1 MDRHDPIVDDT
12 PNKRRRLNHESSKSG
27 KAWDSQD
34 DSGEEFTEDDFH
46 TVATMPATDTQK
58 RRFAYNAS
66 QLRSDLGGGYAQTSS
81 QQSYTTQP
89 TQTLHRA
96 TQPTQ
101 PLSSMNEVQVERSSP
116 LGPSNSTQTQTQ
128 KPVPRPQFS
137 RPTGVLANA
146 MAPPGTT
153 FRRPVN
159 AQPKPAAIN
168 LDSDEDDP
176 PVEHSDDETQGLS
189 STIKP
194 TNFTRGGRNLNSSP
208 NRVQES
214 PRPVPLNFSRPAT
227 LPVKSNN
234 AFTNL
239 LGEFGYQPSAPQQA
253 RPADDM
259 ASAYGNARG
268 PRPPQQPMRQNG
280 PARALAPKAPAVQ
293 YKTLDDIPDYLMRDK
308 VRRMKD
314 ILAELVTVDDC
325 MNALIKKKGNQQ
337 DAMDYL
343 ADQEA
348 NKPDELSSMSPIQR
362 KGVAKPTSQSQS
374 QSQSQSSQPVRSMAK
389 QTVQAPAKSI
399 AEKYRRGSAKA
410 TIVDSDE
417 DEDEDED
424 VKPKRGRII
433 QGRKPTMSS
442 SPPSSPPP
450 RSRLHNK
457 KTITIDSDSEG
468 DSGIVRDE
476 PQPPIRKLA
485 PKPTKH
491 VSAEEIQASL
501 QDMRDQ
507 RLLKLMN
514 ESTAHALSEVCGQ
527 SKDVIQFVLDHR
539 PFQTLDDVSAV
550 VKENLTK
557 TGKKSK
563 KTTPVGEKLVDDCR
577 EVMTGY
583 DAIDELVVE
592 CEKIAQ
598 PVQEALR
605 GWGAGETDG
614 ELQLMKLDEVH
625 DSGIGTPASSC
636 APDDA
641 PQKASKPKGNFF
653 GQPSNMNPEMTMK
666 DYQLV
671 GLNWLCLLFKKKLSC
686 ILADDM
692 GLGKTCQ
699 IIAFLS
705 HLQLQKVDGVHLII
719 VPGSTLENWLREFER
734 FSPGLNIIPYYGKQA
749 ERAELRYNIEQDWGT
764 IDAIVTTYDMIVSK
778 EDNAFFRA
786 QGPFSCCIY
795 DEAHALRNPNSQ
807 RYQQLVRIKAD
818 FKVLLTGTP
827 LQNNL
832 QELIA
837 ILAFIMPEMFQEKRD
852 DLEYIFKHK
861 ASTKDTASAAL
872 LSNDR
877 ISRAR
882 TMMTP
887 FILRRKKH
895 QVLELPTKTTRVE
908 YCDMTDSQANFYA
921 DVMDDAHQ
929 FYNQKA
935 AGAIKGSAKKTSNVI
950 MALRKAAIHPLLSR
964 RIYDDKKLDKI
975 VAALSKSDEFGGN
988 PPDKIRAYLDG
999 EAAQSLKGGDFQ
1011 LHRFC
1016 YERDFLRKKFALKRD
1031 QWMDSGKAKKFAELV
1046 KQYAD
1051 NGDRV
1056 LVFSQFTT
1064 LMDILEAVLETLQIK
1079 FMRLDGTTQIQE
1091 RQDMIDKFTEDTS
1104 ITVFMLSTRAGGAGI
1119 NLAAANKVI
1128 IHDSGF
1134 NPQDDIQAENRAHR
1148 VGQTREVEVVR
1159 LVSRGT
1165 IEESIHALGESKLAL
1180 DDRVAGGDGEKE
1192 ADKVGEQMVEQM
1204 LADKLSCN
1212 ITANGEGNTKGDGD
1226 LKDVFKQG
1234 LEGEGLKVSSKQAQF

>member
-12 PNKRRRLNHESSKSG
+12 PNKRRKLDHQSSSTA

-34 DSGEEFTEDDFH
+34 DSGEEFNEDDFQ

-58 RRFAYNAS
+58 RRLAYNAA
-66 QLRSDLGGGYAQTSS
+66 QLRSDLGGGYAQSS
-81 QQSYTTQP
+81 QQSYVTQP
-89 TQTLHRA
+89 TQTWNRP

-101 PLSSMNEVQVERSSP
+101 PLPPSRNDVQVERSSP
-116 LGPSNSTQTQTQ
+116 LGPTNHTQTQTQTQTQ
-128 KPVPRPQFS
+128 KSAPRPNFS

-159 AQPKPAAIN
+159 AQPKQAPIN

-189 STIKP
+189 STIRP

-214 PRPVPLNFSRPAT
+214 PRAAPA
-227 LPVKSNN
+227 PAPAPIKSTN
-234 AFTNL
+234 AFANL
-239 LGEFGYQPSAPQQA
+239 LGEFGYQPTRQQPQR

-259 ASAYGNARG
+259 ASAYSSSRG
-268 PRPPQQPMRQNG
+268 PRPPHTG
-280 PARALAPKAPAVQ
+280 PTRTIPPKPAAVQ
-293 YKTLDDIPDYLMRDK
+293 YKTLDDIPDYLMRNK
-308 VRRMKD
+308 VEQIKKVLSD
-314 ILAELVTVDDC
+314 LFTVDEC
-325 MNALIKKKGNQQ
+325 MKALEKKKGNYN
-337 DAMDYL
+337 DAMEYL
-343 ADQEA
+343 SDKQAQNE
-348 NKPDELSSMSPIQR
+348 PDELASMSPIQR
-362 KGVAKPTSQSQS
+362 KGVAKPTSQS

-399 AEKYRRGSAKA
+399 AEKYRRGSTKA
-410 TIVDSDE
+410 TVIDSDE
-417 DEDEDED
+417 DEDE
-424 VKPKRGRII
+424 VLKPKRGRII
-433 QGRKPTMSS
+433 QGRKRTMSS

-450 RSRLHNK
+450 APRSRLQK

-468 DSGIVRDE
+468 DSGVVRDE
-476 PQPPIRKLA
+476 PQPQPSVRKLA
-485 PKPTKH
+485 PKPAKH

-501 QDMRDQ
+501 QELRDQ

-527 SKDVIQFVLDHR
+527 SEEAIQFVLDHR

-563 KTTPVGEKLVDDCR
+563 KTSPLGEKLVDDCR

-605 GWGAGETDG
+605 GWGVGETDG
-614 ELQLMKLDEVH
+614 ELQLMKLDDVH

-636 APDDA
+636 APDEA
-641 PQKASKPKGNFF
+641 PQKAINKPKGNFF
-653 GQPSNMNPEMTMK
+653 GQPSNMNPDMVMK

-705 HLQLQKVDGVHLII
+705 HLQLREIDGVHLII

-734 FSPGLNIIPYYGKQA
+734 FSPGLNIQPYYGKQA
-749 ERAELRYNIEQDWGT
+749 ERADLRYNIEQEWGN

-837 ILAFIMPEMFQEKRD
+837 ILAFIMPEMFQEKRE

-895 QVLELPTKTTRVE
+895 QVLDLPTKTTRVE

-921 DVMDDAHQ
+921 DVIEDAQQ

-935 AGAIKGSAKKTSNVI
+935 AGTVKGSAKKTSNVI

-1016 YERDFLRKKFALKRD
+1016 YERDFLRKKFALKRE
-1031 QWMDSGKAKKFAELV
+1031 QWMDSGKAKRFAELV
-1046 KQYAD
+1046 KQYAG

-1091 RQDMIDKFTEDTS
+1091 RQDMIDKFSEDTS

-1159 LVSRGT
+1159 LVTRGT
-1165 IEESIHALGESKLAL
+1165 IEEQIHALGESKLAL
-1180 DDRVAGGDGEKE
+1180 DDRVAGGDGEKDAE
-1192 ADKVGEQMVEQM
+1192 KEGEQMVEQM
-1204 LADKLSCN
+1204 LANKLSCDTTA
-1212 ITANGEGNTKGDGD
+1212 TANGQGD
-1226 LKDVFKQG
+1226 LKDAFKQG